1 MTTKLPVNLEA
12 LLRQRTVEGDRIEY
26 KAGWNP
32 DPIIRTLCAFA
43 NDFENLGGGYVI
55 IGQDCDA
62 SGKPV
67 FPPIGIPEHQLDKIQ
82 QELIGYCNQIQPP
95 YFPILSIERYE
106 EKNLIVL
113 WAPGGQNRPYKAPH
127 AVTAK
132 QKTQHYY
139 IRRYASTIEAKGAD
153 EQELIS
159 LAASVPFDDRINQRA
174 RVEDLSRELM
184 RDYLTQVDSD
194 LARQAPRLSLVELGR
209 QMGVIGGPDESPF
222 PLNVGLM
229 MFNPE
234 PWRFFPVMQI
244 DVVWFP
250 KEGPGGNRFSEKIF
264 KGPLPRMTGD
274 ALDYIKRNF
283 ISETVIKHR
292 DRAEATRVEN
302 IPFRAIEE
310 AVVNAVYHRGYDVR
324 EPVEIRI
331 MHDELVVLSYPG
343 PDRSV
348 RLEQLRIGKAM
359 PRRYRNRR
367 IGEFLKELKFT
378 EGRSTGIP
386 KIMEA
391 MVNNGSPAAE
401 FEFDEERSYFMV
413 RLPVHPAALEV
424 AEISE
429 GDESRP
435 ESPTQLPTQLPTQS
449 DGPLERLL
457 FALKDEEYSSG
468 SLRQILGIKHR
479 PTFRENYLHPALQQ
493 GLIEYTNPDKPQS
506 SKQRYRLTDKGR
518 QLLATLEGAE

>member
-1 MTTKLPVNLEA
+1 MTSKLPINLEA
-12 LLRQRTVEGDRIEY
+12 LLRQRTVEGERIEY

-55 IGQDCDA
+55 IGQDCDVA
-62 SGKPV
+62 GKPL
-67 FPPIGIPEHQLDKIQ
+67 FPPVGIPEHQLDKIQ
-82 QELIGYCNQIQPP
+82 QELIGYCHQIQPP
-95 YFPILSIERYE
+95 YFPMLSIETYE

-113 WAPGGQNRPYKAPH
+113 WAPGGQNRPYKAPQ

-132 QKTQHYY
+132 HKNQHYY

-174 RVEDLSRELM
+174 KVEDLSRGLM
-184 RDYLTQVDSD
+184 RDYLTSVGSD
-194 LARQAPRLSLVELGR
+194 LVRQADQLSLVELGR
-209 QMGVIGGPDESPF
+209 QLGVISGPDESPA
-222 PLNVGLM
+222 PLNIGLM

-250 KEGPGGNRFSEKIF
+250 KEGPGGNKFSEKIF

-324 EPVEIRI
+324 EPIEIRI
-331 MHDELVVLSYPG
+331 MHDELVVISYPG

-378 EGRSTGIP
+378 EGRATGIP

-391 MVNNGSPAAE
+391 MAKNGSPAAV

-424 AEISE
+424 EEEVTPQVTGQVGTKSAPSQHQVEILRNCLE
-429 GDESRP
+429 NMALID
-435 ESPTQLPTQLPTQS
+435 LMAI
-449 DGPLERLL
+449 LERSDRTKFRNQVLNPLL
-457 FALKDEEYSSG
+457 EEG
-468 SLRQILGIKHR
+468 FLEMTI
-479 PTFRENYLHPALQQ
+479 
-493 GLIEYTNPDKPQS
+493 PDKPQS
-506 SKQRYRLTDKGR
+506 SKQRYRLTEKGR
-518 QLLATLEGAE
+518 QLLAAHEGAE

>member
-1 MTTKLPVNLEA
+1 MTSKLPINLEA
-12 LLRQRTVEGDRIEY
+12 LLRQRTVEGERIEY

-55 IGQDCDA
+55 IGQDCDEA
-62 SGKPV
+62 GKPL
-67 FPPIGIPEHQLDKIQ
+67 FPPVGIPEHQLDKIQ
-82 QELIGYCNQIQPP
+82 QELIGYCHQIQPP
-95 YFPILSIERYE
+95 YFPMLSIETYE

-113 WAPGGQNRPYKAPH
+113 WAPGGQNRPYKSPH

-132 QKTQHYY
+132 HKTYHYY

-174 RVEDLSRELM
+174 KVDDLSRELM
-184 RDYLTQVDSD
+184 RDYLTSVGSD
-194 LARQAPRLSLVELGR
+194 LARQADQLSLVELGR
-209 QMGVIGGPDESPF
+209 QMGVISGPDESPA
-222 PLNVGLM
+222 PVNVGLM

-250 KEGPGGNRFSEKIF
+250 KEGPGGDKFSEKIF
-264 KGPLPRMTGD
+264 KGPLPRMIRD
-274 ALDYIKRNF
+274 ALDYIRRNF

-302 IPFRAIEE
+302 IPYRAIEE
-310 AVVNAVYHRGYDVR
+310 SLVNAVYHRSYDVR
-324 EPVEIRI
+324 EPIEVRI
-331 MHDELVVLSYPG
+331 EHSELYVLSYPG

-348 RLEQLRIGKAM
+348 KLDQLRAGRAR

-367 IGEFLKELKFT
+367 IGEFLKELEFT
-378 EGRSTGIP
+378 EGRCTGIP
-386 KIMEA
+386 KIIDA
-391 MVNNGSPAAE
+391 MRENGSPPAE
-401 FEFDEERSYFMV
+401 FEFDEDHSYFMV

-424 AEISE
+424 SGEATPHETPHVGTKSGLSRDQVLVLQYFTEDRGIAELM
-429 GDESRP
+429 
-435 ESPTQLPTQLPTQS
+435 TL
-449 DGPLERLL
+449 LERSNRTKFRDQVLNPLL
-457 FALKDEEYSSG
+457 DA
-468 SLRQILGIKHR
+468 KH
-479 PTFRENYLHPALQQ
+479 
-493 GLIEYTNPDKPQS
+493 IEMTIPDKPQS

-518 QLLATLEGAE
+518 QILVALENAK